1 MATNEETNAAGT
13 DTRPPM
19 LVESDYDSWKIR
31 IHRYIRGKPNGKLI
45 WKSIQ
50 NGPTPHP
57 MVTDPSPSDSTIMPA
72 PRKKLDSE
80 FNEEENK
87 LEMADTQAEIILSQ
101 GLPRHIFNILNQTST
116 AKEIWDNVE
125 LLMQGSG
132 RTLQQRKEDLFDEYE
147 RFRAI
152 GNESIHDY
160 FVRFHKLVNDMK
172 ITQLEIPTHQM
183 NTKFVNNLPA
193 YWGKY
198 VTNVKQNMDISTTP
212 YVQIY
217 THLKAYEPHAKKT
230 LKKQEQSTS
239 IVDPLAYVAHTTSAP
254 ALSSPSTPSP
264 QPTAQSPNDALMAT
278 MTQIANLLSGFQ
290 KQFPPTNNQLRTSS
304 NSRTHATVH
313 DGHIVT
319 EPVQRK
325 APGNVGNT
333 GARGKKVICYNCR
346 GEGHVARQ
354 CKEPKRKMD
363 SQYFKDKA
371 LLMEA
376 KEKGDVLDAEAEAFL
391 ADVECTAPYDQPQA
405 LTTTNMFQAN
415 HEDAYDSDVDEGPNA
430 AVAFMA
436 NLSSTSA
443 TNNPVN
449 EVHSNDNQIFDNV
462 DYQLSQEMHQE
473 EHLDSDAETE
483 IDDNTIPYHQYLL
496 DTEAQNVPTEVS
508 ADTSDKVS
516 MIAILTDL
524 QTQLDGHAK
533 IPTRSNLILKTK
545 LDRNKLVIQRN
556 KRNAE
561 LVQENDLLKSTL
573 SGKEKSIAFLQSEKE
588 KILSEKKELADSYLD
603 EIVCLKTANKSS
615 RDTLAR
621 ISMPTQTIPMLSK
634 KPIKATDDL
643 HKDILGTRNPGLG
656 YMAKRAQPVL
666 YDADTLLHPTHH
678 PVSIWDS
685 EEVLVHQVVSM
696 KKMNEKPGHVRP
708 ENGFYEKLNALMFV
722 PQKELS
728 GDQVYWL
735 SANEIASQASK
746 PATPATPF
754 VHKSP
759 PPSQVLANLQKVNA
773 VFHQFEGIIKE
784 RTTQKPD
791 YVSEWCYDYAKQF
804 VEQQLVPFY
813 DHFKKHIQAAND
825 TLFKE
830 VKEYEQIFDDLD
842 AEYERCVLDN
852 KNLTIEKKNLLI
864 KNDCLIAE
872 CLEKDICS
880 IGALTIRYCCAPSQ
894 CAPLRRSLDR
904 MAIGNTL
911 SASNAIFEINKLRKQ
926 LQGKDDT
933 IRNLDAQ
940 INIMKVLNVGST
952 EGSCD
957 QQALD
962 TDRIQLQD
970 TITSLRIQLD
980 GLKVENVSL
989 KRRYDELS
997 KANTHSRTVY
1007 TEKLSA
1013 LTTELT
1019 KLQAQVTGKTS
1030 SGPSTSETPKV
1041 LAPGMYN
1048 IGSKYIPPPKRA
1060 NWVKPTPLPKKKQVT
1075 FQEPPRTSNRHTQK
1089 LPVQQNTKPNVPVN
1103 LSTRTKPAT
1112 ASRKPMPKSHTQN
1125 HRILPSKSV
1134 NARRAADHNR
1144 KLNVVDHNQ
1153 FVIRSLKYVNTK
1165 TPQAKHSVNHTK
1177 KVWKATRNHNV
1188 NTTKTAWRPTGKVV
1202 GSVKPQWK
1210 PTGRHFA
1217 FKPQWRPT
1225 GRHFSLFE
1233 KYPLTR
1239 IMEPTDMPIELP
1251 SSASSSPKIT
1261 MVSRFTD
1268 HKLSD
1273 RQAGSKGI
1281 SENHQLCVE
1290 KFIWTVRFGNDEYAA
1305 IVGYGDYKLGDTI
1318 ISRVYYVEGLKH
1330 NLFSV
1335 GQFCDGGLE
1344 VAFRQH
1350 SCHIRNYDMV
1360 DLLNGSRTTNLYSI
1374 SLNDMMSASPVC
1386 LLTKAS
1392 STKSWLW
1399 HRRLNHLNFRTLN
1412 ELARNNL
1419 VRGLPMLKYDKDHL
1433 RPSCQL
1439 GKSKKAS
1446 HPLKAEN
1453 TNTEVLH
1460 TLHMDLCGPM
1470 RTKVITERICL
1481 VIVDDYTDLGW
1492 LGLRVFGISHETS
1505 VPRSPQ
1511 QNGIVERRNRT
1522 LMEAARTM
1530 LIFAKAPLFLW
1541 AEAVA
1546 TACYK
1551 ADIDKLCCYAP
1562 TKKAYRI
1569 YNKRTAK
1576 IQETVHVTFDELTE
1590 GLTSV
1595 QTSSGLAP
1603 QQMTY
1608 VPNSNKHE
1616 LLLLQFMEGSRS
1628 CTVIPPPA
1636 VPIPPVNA
1644 HAAQAPENAI
1654 GSPSTTVISE
1664 GAPAVTESLLPHQIP
1679 LPDTSDSDIET
1690 LFDNVDSNV
1699 FDTYTAPETDSEAS
1713 SSNTVNIDVTPNNQL
1728 PHVQKWTQAHSLEN
1742 IIGDKDRPVS
1752 TRKQLETDAMWCFFN
1767 EFLTHVEPKTYKQ
1780 ALEHSC

>member
-19 LVESDYDSWKIR
+19 LVENDYESWKIR

-57 MVTDPSPSDSTIMPA
+57 MVTDPPPTDSAAVPA

-80 FNEEENK
+80 FSEEENK

-101 GLPRHIFNILNQTST
+101 GLPRHIFNNLNQTST

-125 LLMQGSG
+125 MLMQGSG

-172 ITQLEIPTHQM
+172 ITQLNIPTHQM

-254 ALSSPSTPSP
+254 TLSSPSTPSP

-319 EPVQRK
+319 EPIQRK

-443 TNNPVN
+443 TNSQVN
-449 EVHSNDNQIFDNV
+449 EVHSNDNPIFDNV
-462 DYQLSQEMHQE
+462 DYQLSQEMHQD

-533 IPTRSNLILKTK
+533 VNQEKCLEIETLKNELLQCKQEICRLDTHKVK
-545 LDRNKLVIQRN
+545 LDLENKVRQEQALVIQRN

-588 KILSEKKELADSYLD
+588 KILSEKKDLADSYLD
-603 EIVCLKTANKSS
+603 EIVCLKNANKVA
-615 RDTLAR
+615 RDMLQR
-621 ISMPTQTIPMLSK
+621 FNMPTQTIPMLSK
-634 KPIKATDDL
+634 KPKAATADL
-643 HKDILGTRNPGLG
+643 HKDLLGTRNPGLG
-656 YMAKRAQPVL
+656 YIAKRAQPVL
-666 YDADTLLHPTHH
+666 YDADTLLHPAHH
-678 PVSIWDS
+678 PVRIWDS
-685 EEVLVHQVVSM
+685 EDVLVHQVVSM
-696 KKMNEKPGHVRP
+696 KKMSEKPGHVRP
-708 ENGFYEKLNALMFV
+708 ANGFYDKLNAMMFV

-728 GDQVYWL
+728 QEQAYWL
-735 SANEIASQASK
+735 SANEIASNASN
-746 PATPATPF
+746 PATPVTPF
-754 VHKSP
+754 VHNRP
-759 PPSQVLANLQKVNA
+759 PPSQVLFNLQ
-773 VFHQFEGIIKE
+773 
-784 RTTQKPD
+784 
-791 YVSEWCYDYAKQF
+791 QF

-813 DHFKKHIQAAND
+813 DHFKKHIESANE
-825 TLFKE
+825 TIFKE

-864 KNDCLIAE
+864 INECLIAE

-880 IGALTIRYCCAPSQ
+880 IVLTSDIVVPPSSNCLCEDLRSACDREHTKVLELEAEVLKQQKMVIESEKRNSHLQKTHIDLQLKFQNYKQ
-894 CAPLRRSLDR
+894 CIDTS
-904 MAIGNTL
+904 

-940 INIMKVLNVGST
+940 ISIMKVLNVGST

-957 QQALD
+957 QQALE
-962 TDRIQLQD
+962 TDRIQLKD

-980 GLKVENVSL
+980 GLKVEN
-989 KRRYDELS
+989 
-997 KANTHSRTVY
+997 
-1007 TEKLSA
+1007 LSA
-1013 LTTELT
+1013 LTTQHT
-1019 KLQAQVTGKTS
+1019 KLKAQVTGKTS

-1048 IGSKYIPPPKRA
+1048 LGSKYIPPPKRA
-1060 NWVKPTPLPKKKQVT
+1060 NWVKTNPLPKKKQVS
-1075 FQEPPRTSNRHTQK
+1075 FSEPPKPSLKPTQK
-1089 LPVQQNTKPNVPVN
+1089 PVVHPNKQTNVCVPMSTGVKPT
-1103 LSTRTKPAT
+1103 SG
-1112 ASRKPMPKSHTQN
+1112 ASKTMPKRAPRN
-1125 HRILPSKSV
+1125 HSSLSAKSANV
-1134 NARRAADHNR
+1134 RRAEAHHRTLNKKNHVDSNLLVKHPVSVSNLNNVCGACNKSLVFANHNDCLVMCDDSVHV
-1144 KLNVVDHNQ
+1144 KTHQ
-1153 FVIRSLKYVNTK
+1153 TK
-1165 TPQAKHSVNHTK
+1165 RLTRQPKR
-1177 KVWKATRNHNV
+1177 VWKPISKNVAT
-1188 NTTKTAWRPTGKVV
+1188 T
-1202 GSVKPQWK
+1202 KPQWK
-1210 PTGRHFA
+1210 PTGRHF
-1217 FKPQWRPT
+1217 
-1225 GRHFSLFE
+1225 SLYE
-1233 KYPLTR
+1233 MYPLTR
-1239 IMEPTDMPIELP
+1239 ITEPTDKPIELP
-1251 SSASSSPKIT
+1251 PSASSSPKIT

-1281 SENHQLCVE
+1281 S
-1290 KFIWTVRFGNDEYAA
+1290 
-1305 IVGYGDYKLGDTI
+1305 
-1318 ISRVYYVEGLKH
+1318 
-1330 NLFSV
+1330 
-1335 GQFCDGGLE
+1335 
-1344 VAFRQH
+1344 
-1350 SCHIRNYDMV
+1350 
-1360 DLLNGSRTTNLYSI
+1360 
-1374 SLNDMMSASPVC
+1374 
-1386 LLTKAS
+1386 
-1392 STKSWLW
+1392 
-1399 HRRLNHLNFRTLN
+1399 
-1412 ELARNNL
+1412 
-1419 VRGLPMLKYDKDHL
+1419 
-1433 RPSCQL
+1433 
-1439 GKSKKAS
+1439 
-1446 HPLKAEN
+1446 
-1453 TNTEVLH
+1453 
-1460 TLHMDLCGPM
+1460 
-1470 RTKVITERICL
+1470 
-1481 VIVDDYTDLGW
+1481 
-1492 LGLRVFGISHETS
+1492 GI
-1505 VPRSPQ
+1505 
-1511 QNGIVERRNRT
+1511 
-1522 LMEAARTM
+1522 
-1530 LIFAKAPLFLW
+1530 
-1541 AEAVA
+1541 
-1546 TACYK
+1546 
-1551 ADIDKLCCYAP
+1551 
-1562 TKKAYRI
+1562 
-1569 YNKRTAK
+1569 
-1576 IQETVHVTFDELTE
+1576 FD
-1590 GLTSV
+1590 
-1595 QTSSGLAP
+1595 
-1603 QQMTY
+1603 
-1608 VPNSNKHE
+1608 
-1616 LLLLQFMEGSRS
+1616 
-1628 CTVIPPPA
+1628 C
-1636 VPIPPVNA
+1636 
-1644 HAAQAPENAI
+1644 
-1654 GSPSTTVISE
+1654 
-1664 GAPAVTESLLPHQIP
+1664 
-1679 LPDTSDSDIET
+1679 
-1690 LFDNVDSNV
+1690 
-1699 FDTYTAPETDSEAS
+1699 
-1713 SSNTVNIDVTPNNQL
+1713 
-1728 PHVQKWTQAHSLEN
+1728 
-1742 IIGDKDRPVS
+1742 
-1752 TRKQLETDAMWCFFN
+1752 
-1767 EFLTHVEPKTYKQ
+1767 
-1780 ALEHSC
+1780 

>member
-19 LVESDYDSWKIR
+19 LVENDYESWKIR

-57 MVTDPSPSDSTIMPA
+57 MVIDPPPTNSTIMPA

-87 LEMADTQAEIILSQ
+87 LKMADTQAEIILSQ

-132 RTLQQRKEDLFDEYE
+132 RTLQQRKEDLFDKYE
-147 RFRAI
+147 HFCAI
-152 GNESIHDY
+152 GNKLIHDY
-160 FVRFHKLVNDMK
+160 FMRFHKLVNDMK
-172 ITQLEIPTHQM
+172 INQLNIPTHQM

-193 YWGKY
+193 YWG
-198 VTNVKQNMDISTTP
+198 N
-212 YVQIY
+212 
-217 THLKAYEPHAKKT
+217 
-230 LKKQEQSTS
+230 
-239 IVDPLAYVAHTTSAP
+239 IVDPLAYVAHTTSTP
-254 ALSSPSTPSP
+254 ALPSPSTSSS
-264 QPTAQSPNDALMAT
+264 QPTAQSSNDALMAT

-462 DYQLSQEMHQE
+462 DYQLNQEMHQE

-533 IPTRSNLILKTK
+533 VNQEKCLEIETLKNELLQCKQEICRLDTHKVK
-545 LDRNKLVIQRN
+545 LDLENKVRQEQALVIQRN

-588 KILSEKKELADSYLD
+588 KILSEKKDLADSYLD
-603 EIVCLKTANKSS
+603 EIVCLKNANKVA
-615 RDTLAR
+615 RDMLQR
-621 ISMPTQTIPMLSK
+621 FNMPTQTIPMLSK
-634 KPIKATDDL
+634 KPKKATDDL

-656 YMAKRAQPVL
+656 YIAKRAQPVL
-666 YDADTLLHPTHH
+666 YDADTFLHPAHH

-685 EEVLVHQVVSM
+685 EEWSI
-696 KKMNEKPGHVRP
+696 
-708 ENGFYEKLNALMFV
+708 
-722 PQKELS
+722 KELS
-728 GDQVYWL
+728 QEQAYWL
-735 SANEIASQASK
+735 SANEIASNASN
-746 PATPATPF
+746 PATPVTPF
-754 VHKSP
+754 VHKSR

-830 VKEYEQIFDDLD
+830 VKEYEQIFDDLE
-842 AEYERCVLDN
+842 AEYEQCVLDN

-880 IGALTIRYCCAPSQ
+880 IVLTFDIVVPPSSNCLCKDLRSACDREHTKVLELEAEVLKQQKMVIESEKRNSHLQKTHIDLQLKFQNYKQ
-894 CAPLRRSLDR
+894 CIDTS
-904 MAIGNTL
+904 
-911 SASNAIFEINKLRKQ
+911 SASNAIFEINKLRDQ
-926 LQGKDDT
+926 LQGKDTT

-952 EGSCD
+952 TGSCD
-957 QQALD
+957 QQALE
-962 TDRIQLQD
+962 TDRIQLKD

-997 KANTHSRTVY
+997 KANTHSRTAY
-1007 TEKLSA
+1007 TEKINA
-1013 LTTELT
+1013 LTAENAKLKTELS
-1019 KLQAQVTGKTS
+1019 GKKS
-1030 SGPSTSETPKV
+1030 SGSTAFEKPKV
-1041 LAPGMYN
+1041 LASGMYT
-1048 IGSKYIPPPKRA
+1048 ISSKYIPPPKRG

-1075 FQEPPRTSNRHTQK
+1075 FQETPRTSNRPTQK
-1089 LPVQQNTKPNVPVN
+1089 PPVQQNKKPNVPVN

-1112 ASRKPMPKSHTQN
+1112 KSRKPMPKSHTRN
-1125 HRILPSKSV
+1125 HRILPSTSV

-1153 FVIRSLKYVNTK
+1153 FVVRS
-1165 TPQAKHSVNHTK
+1165 
-1177 KVWKATRNHNV
+1177 
-1188 NTTKTAWRPTGKVV
+1188 
-1202 GSVKPQWK
+1202 
-1210 PTGRHFA
+1210 
-1217 FKPQWRPT
+1217 
-1225 GRHFSLFE
+1225 
-1233 KYPLTR
+1233 
-1239 IMEPTDMPIELP
+1239 
-1251 SSASSSPKIT
+1251 
-1261 MVSRFTD
+1261 
-1268 HKLSD
+1268 
-1273 RQAGSKGI
+1273 
-1281 SENHQLCVE
+1281 
-1290 KFIWTVRFGNDEYAA
+1290 
-1305 IVGYGDYKLGDTI
+1305 
-1318 ISRVYYVEGLKH
+1318 
-1330 NLFSV
+1330 
-1335 GQFCDGGLE
+1335 
-1344 VAFRQH
+1344 
-1350 SCHIRNYDMV
+1350 
-1360 DLLNGSRTTNLYSI
+1360 
-1374 SLNDMMSASPVC
+1374 
-1386 LLTKAS
+1386 
-1392 STKSWLW
+1392 
-1399 HRRLNHLNFRTLN
+1399 
-1412 ELARNNL
+1412 
-1419 VRGLPMLKYDKDHL
+1419 
-1433 RPSCQL
+1433 
-1439 GKSKKAS
+1439 
-1446 HPLKAEN
+1446 
-1453 TNTEVLH
+1453 
-1460 TLHMDLCGPM
+1460 
-1470 RTKVITERICL
+1470 
-1481 VIVDDYTDLGW
+1481 
-1492 LGLRVFGISHETS
+1492 
-1505 VPRSPQ
+1505 
-1511 QNGIVERRNRT
+1511 
-1522 LMEAARTM
+1522 
-1530 LIFAKAPLFLW
+1530 
-1541 AEAVA
+1541 
-1546 TACYK
+1546 
-1551 ADIDKLCCYAP
+1551 
-1562 TKKAYRI
+1562 
-1569 YNKRTAK
+1569 
-1576 IQETVHVTFDELTE
+1576 
-1590 GLTSV
+1590 LTSV

-1603 QQMTY
+1603 QRMTS
-1608 VPNSNKHE
+1608 VPNSTE
-1616 LLLLQFMEGSRS
+1616 LELTALQSGRSRS
-1628 CTVIPPPA
+1628 ALVKDPEPPSVPPTKKQVDDLFQWFDDDEV
-1636 VPIPPVNA
+1636 VPIPPVVPITPVNVP
-1644 HAAQAPENAI
+1644 AAPAPRMPHVHLPQQLSQKALLQLLKASYLIKYLYQTLMYGILVPCLDNYLNIPLNDFQNKLDEYGDVLTNKAPVSAKVSSEAGI
-1654 GSPSTTVISE
+1654 SILRNPLLRCYTLEARSDSSLLTARAAEYETWSLPAWTASLANVYLTQERALYGLNKLRLRGCHRTLRNTSGSAQFHDIRLLAGTSKKQYKYCHLHNRAEYIALIRMLCSNPTGCCSTLALPSTLEIRHHYRKKRRFAT
-1664 GAPAVTESLLPHQIP
+1664 LLPLLGVKQMSP
-1679 LPDTSDSDIET
+1679 ET
-1690 LFDNVDSNV
+1690 LKELQDESVSESKGRIVADSIAERLTRPTV
-1699 FDTYTAPETDSEAS
+1699 HKFKTDCSIIPVWYCYVYLLKSKDEA
-1713 SSNTVNIDVTPNNQL
+1713 IDKFILYKTKVKNQL
-1728 PHVQKWTQAHSLEN
+1728 GKKIKVVRS
-1742 IIGDKDRPVS
+1742 DRGGEYVALFAELCAKHGI
-1752 TRKQLETDAMWCFFN
+1752 RH
-1767 EFLTHVEPKTYKQ
+1767 EFTASYSP
-1780 ALEHSC
+1780 